1 MSNGRKD
8 AISLVCGERQ
18 NTAIWGTVDPGSRQ
32 TVQSNAQQRTA
43 NRRFW
48 HLSYLLSPCTAH
60 TRERPNSLRA
70 EMESMLA
77 KRKENIR
84 EGHRNYTQGKITHI
98 TWIKTCATEPMRFIW
113 QRTFLNCVFFIYHAP
128 SEKVQS
134 WDAREL
140 PLAFPDSNESGHLP
154 QNYLRDWHF
163 PRYFWPSTRENH
175 DTVHKAWQ
183 VWRLAILIRLG
194 SSLICLKIHV

>member
-1 MSNGRKD
+1 MEFCCWIFWAIPNFGKKNNMSNGRKD

-98 TWIKTCATEPMRFIW
+98 TWIRMHETEPMRCIW
-113 QRTFLNCVFFIYHAP
+113 RRTFLNYVCSLFLTLHLKKFSQQSLVSVPRH
-128 SEKVQS
+128 S
-134 WDAREL
+134 WDAGEL
-140 PLAFPDSNESGHLP
+140 QLAFPDSNE
-154 QNYLRDWHF
+154 
-163 PRYFWPSTRENH
+163 
-175 DTVHKAWQ
+175 
-183 VWRLAILIRLG
+183 
-194 SSLICLKIHV
+194 